1 MLLPEVRSAE
11 AQAHQGDGGQMNAWR
26 RYESD
31 LAEIRRRERIEMWD
45 EVEAI
50 RKSLG
55 VNVLDFTEEPTDED
69 IVFLHECGIRWEPR

>member
-1 MLLPEVRSAE
+1 MN
-11 AQAHQGDGGQMNAWR
+11 GNAWHK
-26 RYESD
+26 YESD
-31 LAEIRRRERIEMWD
+31 LAEQRRRERIEMWD

-55 VNVLDFTEEPTDED
+55 VNVLDFIDEPTDAD

>member
-1 MLLPEVRSAE
+1 MLFPEMRSAE